1 MKNYTQHSD
10 RKRISLLLI
19 SHDASR
25 RLIIRRERERERAG
39 EKEREEE
46 EVVFSGN
53 INFPE
58 RMKIYRCGMN
68 LKKKKKKK
76 K

>member
-19 SHDASR
+19 SRDASR
-25 RLIIRRERERERAG
+25 RLIIRR

>member
-19 SHDASR
+19 SRDASR
-25 RLIIRRERERERAG
+25 RLIIRRERERGG